1 MTNNW
6 KEDLRMKNFDVVILG
21 AGPGG
26 TPAALF
32 LAQKGKKVL
41 LIDERGKPGGECLFE
56 GCIPSKILEQ
66 FSEDYSIKKTLLHR
80 KSI

>member
-1 MTNNW
+1 MENY
-6 KEDLRMKNFDVVILG
+6 DVVILG

-41 LIDERGKPGGECLFE
+41 LMAERGKPGGECHRE
-56 GCIPSKILEQ
+56 KHSSKVTGRSRENVQCYLCHQ
-66 FSEDYSIKKTLLHR
+66 
-80 KSI
+80 